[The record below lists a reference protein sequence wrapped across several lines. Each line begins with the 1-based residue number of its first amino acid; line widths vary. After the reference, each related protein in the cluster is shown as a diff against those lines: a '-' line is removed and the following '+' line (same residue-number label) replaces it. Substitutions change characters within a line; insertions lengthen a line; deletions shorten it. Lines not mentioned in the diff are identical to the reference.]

1 MVEDI
6 FRTLFVDFPQEPTL
20 SEWWPG
26 ESSDQVTT
34 STTFKKEE
42 PADRWWRWYDECL
55 FHSNGLCSILS
66 PWKWLESSLH
76 SYLQIQSGITTGSN
90 LFTHNSSEIRKRS
103 TSKFIGSWLLGERG
117 LFGTGAG
124 ITFFSISGKWK
135 PTAEDSLFLARNWI
149 LKFWNGGRVEDSSN
163 AILAVEELAAKRP
176 ISLWATD
183 FQRNPVKNAN
193 DVSTETH
200 KINVSSTL

>member
-1 MVEDI
+1 MMKMI
-6 FRTLFVDFPQEPTL
+6 WWMFVPFKWTSQYPFPRQ
-20 SEWWPG
+20 
-26 ESSDQVTT
+26 
-34 STTFKKEE
+34 
-42 PADRWWRWYDECL
+42 
-55 FHSNGLCSILS
+55 
-66 PWKWLESSLH
+66 WLESSLLLLLTNTMWH
-76 SYLQIQSGITTGSN
+76 HYQFQFVYLRTTAVPKLGN
-90 LFTHNSSEIRKRS
+90 VPLPNSLEVDYWVREVCLALVLESPS
-103 TSKFIGSWLLGERG
+103 SL
-117 LFGTGAG
+117 
-124 ITFFSISGKWK
+124 SISGKWK